1 MEMEALMEFI
11 NEFSGIVEKKSGL
24 IGSIVEISE

>member
-1 MEMEALMEFI
+1 MEALMEFI
-11 NEFSGIVEKKSGL
+11 NEFSDIVEKKSDL